1 MDYLIFSF
9 FFVFAIAWIL
19 EAPSTI
25 LPILYPRL
33 LRSDAVTPSNHRI
46 WHCLYILSAPYV
58 RRHTTYHGVI
68 DRAVLSMGM
77 WAFGQAPSWSR
88 TIQEEEQVLLI
99 LGVAVNTHQLFQAG
113 SPQTRRW
120 GSPERLLSDQ
130 HTYLTIPRV
139 PWGSRI
145 QFRIP
150 PSVSR
155 N

>member
-77 WAFGQAPSWSR
+77 WAFGQAQSWSR
-88 TIQEEEQVLLI
+88 TIQEEEQVLVQWEISVSLRSTRLTCPSTAYTYLLI

-113 SPQTRRW
+113 SPQTR
-120 GSPERLLSDQ
+120 L
-130 HTYLTIPRV
+130 
-139 PWGSRI
+139 
-145 QFRIP
+145 
-150 PSVSR
+150 VSR
-155 N
+155 